1 MVKKLVF
8 GVLFS
13 VFATYIAA
21 QPGNRGFDR
30 SQMPANGIVRG
41 VVLDSTTK
49 KRIEYATLSI
59 FRLPADSLVGGGITD
74 EKGNFELS
82 GLRPGR
88 YKLKIEFIGYEPSFR
103 AIALRPGAMEL
114 DLGAISVQP
123 SSETLNTA
131 TVIGSAR
138 KVTYDIDKR
147 VVNVGDLNTVMSESA
162 VEILQNVP
170 GVSVDIE
177 GNVSLRGSSNFTLL
191 IDGKPTVLEVADA
204 LQQIPASAIHSIEI
218 ITNPSAK
225 YEAEGVS
232 GIVNIIMKRSKLQG
246 MSGLVN
252 TSVGT
257 YDNYSTDAV
266 LSYNAKKV
274 TVNLTANYGQGT
286 RPNWERGVRTTF
298 TNENTLR
305 LESEGETD
313 FIRSR
318 YGLSGELVYRM
329 NHRNTLTLNGNLG
342 KHDMKSYAVID
353 FRQFVNDVRTQTYD
367 NKQDWTRNGFHHSA
381 GATYSHQFPGG
392 RDHKLDISGIINLR
406 DGEEESI
413 NRFRDPQLVVQG
425 GNRLTEVGPNNLTRF
440 NIDYVRPLSNGMKI
454 EMGSQVQFGTG
465 SDETVSYQYNIQEGD
480 FLRDSSRSYLVDY
493 LRDIYAGYFMVNGE
507 QGKLGYQFGLR
518 GEYTDRLIA
527 VKGFDDAA
535 IERMDWFPTL
545 HFSYKM
551 KNQTQALLSYS
562 RRIQRP
568 RSWYL
573 EPFTIWN
580 DAFNARRGNPDLLPE
595 YIDAYELSWVKDF
608 KKQGSLS
615 IEAYFR
621 QNHNNI
627 ERVLTS
633 LDSNVVVSTPA
644 NVGNSYNSGIEVM
657 TNHMLYKIWRVDLSG
672 SFYDYRVRGT
682 YGDLVFDNQSFSYNL
697 RWNNT
702 WVLKKYKVQ
711 LEQRYQSRI
720 VTAQGERKGFWTANF
735 SIRQQYL
742 KNKLAATLQV
752 NDIFSTTRN
761 VNSVVGD
768 FFNSNNHEEP
778 RTPTVALSLSL
789 KLNNYNQRQQRN
801 GGGGDDEF

>member
-1 MVKKLVF
+1 MARLSGILLFFFLTAIQVF
-8 GVLFS
+8 
-13 VFATYIAA
+13 A
-21 QPGNRGFDR
+21 QPGRPDR
-30 SQMPANGIVRG
+30 SQMPATGIIRG
-41 VVLDSTTK
+41 VVADSLSK
-49 KRIEYATLSI
+49 KKIEYATLSLYLLQ
-59 FRLPADSLVGGGITD
+59 RDSLVGGGITD
-74 EKGNFELS
+74 EKGFFELS
-82 GLRPGR
+82 TLRPGR
-88 YKLKIEFIGYEPSFR
+88 YKLKIEFIGYNPAYR
-103 AIALRPGAMEL
+103 ILTLKPGSMEA
-114 DLGAISVQP
+114 DLGTILVQP
-123 SSETLNTA
+123 GSETLNTA
-131 TVIGSAR
+131 TVVGSAR

-147 VVNVGDLNTVMSESA
+147 VVNVGDLTNVMSESA

-170 GVSVDIE
+170 GVGVDIE

-252 TSVGT
+252 SSVGT

-266 LSYNAKKV
+266 LSFNNKKV
-274 TVNLTANYGQGT
+274 TLNLTANYGHAT
-286 RPNWERGVRTTF
+286 RPNWEKGERI
-298 TNENTLR
+298 TNTAENTLK
-305 LESEGETD
+305 LLSEGETD
-313 FIRSR
+313 FIRERFGISA
-318 YGLSGELVYRM
+318 EFVYRLD
-329 NHRNTLTLNGNLG
+329 HRNTFTLNGNLG
-342 KHDMKSYAVID
+342 KHDMESFALVD
-353 FRQFVNDVRTQTYD
+353 FQQFVNGALTDVFD
-367 NKQDWTRNGFHHSA
+367 NKQDWSRTGVHNSA
-381 GATYSHQFPGG
+381 GLSFSHQFPGG
-392 RDHKLDISGIINLR
+392 KNHRLDFTAIMNLR
-406 DGEEESI
+406 DGEELAV
-413 NRFRDPQLVVQG
+413 NRFRNPQLVIQG
-425 GNRLTEVGPNNLTRF
+425 GNMLTEVGPNNLTRF
-440 NIDYVRPLSNGMKI
+440 NLDYMRPLSNGMKI
-454 EMGSQVQFGTG
+454 ETGAQVQFGSG
-465 SDETVSYQYNIQEGD
+465 GDETVSYQYNIQEGD

-493 LRDIYAGYFMVNGE
+493 LRDIYAGYFMLNGE
-507 QGKLGYQFGLR
+507 KGKLGYQFGLR

-527 VKGFDDAA
+527 VRNFDDAR
-535 IERMDWFPTL
+535 IERMDWFPTI

-551 KNQTQALLSYS
+551 TSQTQALLSYS

-595 YIDAYELSWVKDF
+595 YIDAYELSWVRDF

-615 IEAYFR
+615 VEAYFR

-633 LDSNVVVSTPA
+633 LDSNVVVSTPL
-644 NVGNSYNSGIEVM
+644 NVGNSYNTGVEIM
-657 TNHMLYKIWRVDLSG
+657 TNQVLYKIWRVDLSG

-682 YGDLVFDNQSFSYNL
+682 YGELVFDNQSFSYNL

-702 WVLKKYKVQ
+702 WSLKKFKVQ

-720 VTAQGERKGFWTANF
+720 ASAQGERKGFWTSSF

-752 NDIFSTTRN
+752 NDIFSTSRN

-768 FFNSNNHEEP
+768 YFESFNHEEP

-801 GGGGDDEF
+801 GGGQDDEF